1 MTGSPFDIRTRLQV
15 LDWLARH
22 GRATWGELLDAQDA
36 SIPEFHATLAALHA
50 EGRIIIE
57 RGAITLSES
66 GRAEFDAPGAAA
78 PLDLACRTCDGKGY
92 AIAADSPALR
102 RLESLLEG
110 RPTPDLE
117 YDQGA
122 ITPAD
127 ALLRAAF
134 LEERG
139 DLRGRDV
146 LLVGDFD
153 LMSLALAL
161 TGQPRRVVVLEID
174 RRVVDFVNAAAAR
187 EGLRAEAHPF
197 DVRHPIP
204 PAFQASFDVFLCDPV
219 ETLAGISL
227 YLSRGVSGLRGEG
240 AAAYLGLTTLEASR
254 KKWYDIQGV
263 LHQMGLAV
271 TDVRRR
277 FSDYPDHDDAPAP
290 DTGYAWPILQTL
302 GTEGTGHRWY
312 RSAFVRAE
320 AVRTPTPIVTGAVS
334 LGPELYV
341 DDEAW
346 ATPRART

>member
-1 MTGSPFDIRTRLQV
+1 MNERTRLQV
-15 LDWLARH
+15 LERLART
-22 GRATWGELLDAQDA
+22 GRAGWGELLDAQDA
-36 SIPEFHATLAALHA
+36 SLPEFHATLAALEA
-50 EGRIIIE
+50 EGTIVVE
-57 RGAITLSES
+57 KGAATLSAR
-66 GRAEFDAPGAAA
+66 GRAEWHAGHEGA
-78 PLDLACRTCDGKGY
+78 PLDLSCRACDGKGY
-92 AIAADSPALR
+92 AVRADHAALR
-102 RLESLLEG
+102 RLEALLAG
-110 RPTPDLE
+110 RPEPDLG

-139 DLRGRDV
+139 DLRGRDL

-187 EGLRAEAHPF
+187 EGLRVSARPF
-197 DVRHPIP
+197 DVREPIP
-204 PAFQASFDVFLCDPV
+204 AALERSFDAFLCDPV

-227 YLSRGVSGLRGEG
+227 YLSRGASALRGEG

-254 KKWYDIQGV
+254 GKWWGIQGV
-263 LHQMGLAV
+263 LHDMGFVL
-271 TDVRRR
+271 TDARRR
-277 FSDYPDHDDAPAP
+277 FSDYPDHDGAPAP
-290 DTGYAWPILQTL
+290 DSSFEWPVLQRL

-312 RSAFVRAE
+312 RSAFLRAE
-320 AVRTPTPIVTGAVS
+320 AVRVPAPAVTGAVA

-346 ATPRART
+346 ATPRPRT